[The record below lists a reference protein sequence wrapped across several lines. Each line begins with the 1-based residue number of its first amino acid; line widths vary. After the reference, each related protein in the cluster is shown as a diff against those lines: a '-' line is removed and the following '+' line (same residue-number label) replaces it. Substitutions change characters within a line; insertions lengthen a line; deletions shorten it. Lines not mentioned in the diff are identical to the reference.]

1 MNTRAILHMDL
12 DSFFVSVERLK
23 NSAFIG
29 KPIIV
34 GGNSNRG
41 VVASCSY
48 ETRKFGVHSAMP
60 MRMAKKLCPDAIV
73 ISGDMESY
81 SKYSSIVSEI
91 ISNRS
96 PVFEK
101 RSIDEFYVDLTGMER
116 FFGCYKWSTEIRQKI
131 IKETGLPISFGL
143 SVNKLVSKMGTSKA
157 KPNGQLQIPS
167 GEERAFIAPM
177 SIQKIPGVGEETT
190 AHLYSM
196 GVKTIK
202 TLREIPVQLLQKEF
216 GKNGTLIWEKAN
228 AIDESPVEP
237 YDEQKS
243 ISTESTFHSDTTDIN
258 FLKSVLVKQSEEL
271 AFELRKS
278 QRLTGCITVK
288 VRYSDFNTCTQQKK
302 ITLTA
307 SDSTLI
313 DLAKQIFDK
322 LYDKRVLVRMVGI
335 RYSHLVYGNPQINL
349 FEDTAESVRL
359 YEAMDKI
366 KNKYGA
372 LAIKRAVSSVNR
384 R

>member
-1 MNTRAILHMDL
+1 MERAILHLDL

-23 NSAFIG
+23 NSAFVG

-34 GGNSNRG
+34 GGNSARG

-48 ETRKFGVHSAMP
+48 ETRAFGVHSAMP
-60 MRMAKKLCPDAIV
+60 MKMAKKLCPDAIV

-91 ISNRS
+91 ISDRS

-101 RSIDEFYVDLTGMER
+101 RSIDEFYVDLTGMEK
-116 FFGCYKWSTEIRQKI
+116 FFGCYKWSTEIRQKVI
-131 IKETGLPISFGL
+131 NETGLPISFGL

-157 KPNGQLQIPS
+157 KPNGQLQIPN
-167 GEERAFIAPM
+167 GTEREFIAPM
-177 SIQKIPGVGEETT
+177 SIQKIPGVGEET
-190 AHLYSM
+190 ASHLYSM

-216 GKNGTLIWEKAN
+216 GKNGKLIWEKAN
-228 AIDESPVEP
+228 AIDDSVVEP

-288 VRYSDFNTCTQQKK
+288 IRYSDFNTFTQQKK

-307 SDSTLI
+307 SDATLI
-313 DLAKQIFDK
+313 ELAKQLFDK

-335 RYSHLVYGNPQINL
+335 RYSHLVHGNPQINL

-366 KNKYGA
+366 KNKYGSV
-372 LAIKRAVSSVNR
+372 AIKRAVSTVNTR
-384 R
+384 